1 MACRRAV
8 SEVLIASLQVSSMTT
23 ASPPELGLAINR
35 RITRVLREVIAG
47 PFLQNS
53 GRFLIRASSYFSP
66 TSSQSSGDVPS
77 IPYIS
82 IVLWKHILPV
92 HRGRRLAVEG
102 GVGSTGAIHAEWQPQ
117 GDVSRGSL

>member
-8 SEVLIASLQVSSMTT
+8 SEVPIASLQISSMTT

-35 RITRVLREVIAG
+35 RITRVLREVIAR
-47 PFLQNS
+47 PFLQNG
-53 GRFLIRASSYFSP
+53 GRFYFSP
-66 TSSQSSGDVPS
+66 TSTQSFGDVPS
-77 IPYIS
+77 IPHIS

-117 GDVSRGSL
+117 GDVSRASL